1 MRSRF
6 PRLAESG
13 LLGAILS
20 SLAGVLLAQAPQ
32 IAETAILA
40 HLNSGIGWY
49 RQLSTIDQGAGQPS
63 DVLYLANARSQ
74 ARQALQLAFQAAQ
87 SISGL
92 PTEIADN
99 GKPSSASAE
108 SAVQPAKEQPGL
120 ARALQNATGR
130 LNEDQAKLTQIEAEL
145 AHARAVQ
152 RQELLAQRDALQ
164 GVVPLDKALQEQ
176 LQRIATFVATNERA
190 QGGMAGKIAALKE
203 SVPEVFATDT
213 GEAGKASA
221 NATSVNAQSASVA
234 RAQSSGLI
242 GQTAYLLGQTR
253 EIHKID
259 SLIAQTNHLRDSA
272 TQLQKPLVDAL
283 KALVQ
288 QGHNTA
294 DATSAS
300 DADTQKNLRA
310 LTAQFKQIGDA
321 AFPLRQEITLL
332 DQVKG
337 NLEEW
342 RDSMLRAYGVVLR
355 SVLTRVGAILFA
367 LALVAGFSA
376 LWRRATVRYVHD
388 ARRRRQLLLVRRFVS
403 GFLMLLIVIFGFVSE
418 FSSLATMAG
427 FITAGIAVALQT
439 VILSVAAYF
448 TLIGRR
454 GVKAGDRI
462 TISGVTGDVLEIG
475 LVRLYLMELGGT
487 GIDLYPTGRLVV
499 FSNSVLF
506 GATPLYKQ
514 LPGTSYAWHEL
525 AMTLS
530 PDIDPAVAQ
539 TVLAN
544 AAKSVYDKYRKEIDH
559 QHAVLERVLD
569 TAFPIPQPST
579 KWQFT
584 DTGLELVLRYP
595 VIIEHAENIDDQMTR
610 EVMRAIT
617 TSSQLK
623 ASLSGT
629 PRLRAAIRA

>member
-1 MRSRF
+1 M
-6 PRLAESG
+6 
-13 LLGAILS
+13 
-20 SLAGVLLAQAPQ
+20 LLAQAPQ
-32 IAETAILA
+32 IAENAILS

-49 RQLSTIDQGAGQPS
+49 RQLTTVDQSAGQPS
-63 DVLYLANARSQ
+63 DLLYLSNARSQ

-87 SISGL
+87 AISGL
-92 PTEIADN
+92 KAAAANN

-108 SAVQPAKEQPGL
+108 SAAQPAQEQPGL
-120 ARALQNATGR
+120 EKALQNATDR
-130 LNEDQAKLTQIEAEL
+130 LTQDQAKLTQVEAGL
-145 AHARAVQ
+145 AHARGTQ
-152 RQELLAQRDALQ
+152 REQLLSQRDALQ
-164 GVVPLDKALQEQ
+164 GVIALDKALQEQ

-190 QGGMAGKIAALKE
+190 QGGMAGEIAALKE
-203 SVPEVFATDT
+203 SVPEVFATDS

-221 NATSVNAQSASVA
+221 NATSANAQSTSVS

-242 GQTAYLLGQTR
+242 GQATYLLTQTT
-253 EIHKID
+253 EIHKVD
-259 SLIAQTNHLRDSA
+259 TLITQTNHLRDSA

-283 KALVQ
+283 KALIQ

-294 DATSAS
+294 DTSPAS
-300 DADTQKNLRA
+300 DAAAIADTQRNLRA
-310 LTAQFKQIGDA
+310 LTGEFKQIGDA
-321 AFPLRQEITLL
+321 AFPLRQEIVLL

-342 RDSMLRAYGVVLR
+342 RDSMLRSYAAVLR
-355 SVLTRVGAILFA
+355 SVLVRVGAILFA

-376 LWRRATVRYVHD
+376 LWRRATVRYVRD

-403 GFLMLLIVIFGFVSE
+403 GFLMLMIVVFGFVSE

-525 AMTLS
+525 ALTLS
-530 PDIDPAVAQ
+530 TDTDPAFAQ
-539 TVLAN
+539 LVLTN
-544 AAKSVYDKYRKEIDH
+544 AANSVYDKYRNEIDH

-569 TAFPIPQPST
+569 TAFPLPQPST

-595 VIIEHAENIDDQMTR
+595 VVIEHAGDIDDQMTR
-610 EVMRAIT
+610 EVMRVVT
-617 TSSQLK
+617 TNSQLK

-629 PRLRAAIRA
+629 PKLRAAIRA